1 LSGLTEAHRFDTY
14 LGLPSIIG
22 KSKIQSF
29 NSIKESV
36 QKRLNNWLVKFL
48 SQVGKE
54 ILLKAVVQAILTYCM
69 SVFLLPIVVQRIK
82 SIDTEFLVGT
92 YVKRDQNLLDELEKL
107 GRSKSVWGV
116 FGFRILLCST
126 KPS

>member
-36 QKRLNNWLVKFL
+36 QQRLNNWKVKFL
-48 SQVGKE
+48 SQAGKE
-54 ILLKAVVQAILTYCM
+54 ILLKVVVQAILTYCM
-69 SVFLLPIVVQRIK
+69 SVFLLPIVLSKELNR
-82 SIDTEFLVGT
+82 LM
-92 YVKRDQNLLDELEKL
+92 QNFWW
-107 GRSKSVWGV
+107 GHMSKE
-116 FGFRILLCST
+116 T
-126 KPS
+126 KIH